1 MKVADAG
8 VVDANVY
15 NVNLEKAAATL
26 TASVQV
32 EKSAVRAPGVPFLD
46 SKSKDYF
53 VDDETFLVSR
63 DGGLGLELL
72 ELAGGRDDGF
82 GITIVENVVKGSNAE
97 KAGILAGDSISSV
110 GIPSPSFVFGSG
122 EILADVRDCECR
134 DFDATIAVLSSIP
147 EDVDSIVVNLKR
159 VRRWPKIQ
167 LRVEYPPSQCAEGV
181 SNVKD
186 IELFAGE
193 NLQRAMLNRGIILD
207 DPGQGKCDF
216 CGKNSCVVSVYG
228 GRKLLNP
235 MGLTEE
241 KLMER
246 NPRCRL
252 SCKTTVGFNMAEGDV
267 NVRVNLSQWS
277 SKEEK

>member
-1 MKVADAG
+1 MV
-8 VVDANVY
+8 NV
-15 NVNLEKAAATL
+15 
-26 TASVQV
+26 
-32 EKSAVRAPGVPFLD
+32 
-46 SKSKDYF
+46 
-53 VDDETFLVSR
+53 
-63 DGGLGLELL
+63 
-72 ELAGGRDDGF
+72 
-82 GITIVENVVKGSNAE
+82 
-97 KAGILAGDSISSV
+97 
-110 GIPSPSFVFGSG
+110 
-122 EILADVRDCECR
+122 
-134 DFDATIAVLSSIP
+134 
-147 EDVDSIVVNLKR
+147 KR

-167 LRVEYPPSQCAEGV
+167 RRVEYPKSQCAEGV

-252 SCKTTVGFNMAEGDV
+252 SCKTTVGYNMQEGDI
-267 NVRVNLSQWS
+267 NVRVNLSQWKEDKDS
-277 SKEEK
+277 SS